1 MNADHI
7 FVYGFWLVIALWVAA
22 GYAVQTWKERRR

>member
-1 MNADHI
+1 MRQFFLKTVIN
-7 FVYGFWLVIALWVAA
+7 GIALWVAA